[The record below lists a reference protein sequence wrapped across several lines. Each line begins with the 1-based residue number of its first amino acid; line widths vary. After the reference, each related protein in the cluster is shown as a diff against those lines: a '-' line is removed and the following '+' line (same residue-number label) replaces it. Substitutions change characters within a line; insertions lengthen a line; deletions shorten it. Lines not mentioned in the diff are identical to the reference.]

1 MNKNATEPG
10 KFISFEGGEG
20 TGKSTQATMLVQH
33 LEKSGV
39 KTICT
44 REPGGTEIAED
55 IRELLVR
62 RAPSGWDP
70 FTEALLHFA
79 ARRSHLVETIW
90 PSLKKGIWVV
100 TDRFTDSS
108 MAYQG
113 IAMGLGRET
122 IQRLKKLVVE
132 DFSPDLTLIMDLQVE
147 EGLRRTEKRFGERNR
162 YDEMDFQFH
171 KKVRD
176 GFLEIASTESK
187 RCVVIDSSQSIETI
201 GQNIIDVVNKRF
213 KL

>member
-1 MNKNATEPG
+1 MSKNATEPG

-20 TGKSTQATMLVQH
+20 TGKSTQAIMLAQY
-33 LEKSGV
+33 LEKRGI

-44 REPGGTEIAED
+44 REPGGTEIAEG
-55 IRELLVR
+55 IRDLLVR

-79 ARRSHLVETIW
+79 ARRSHLVETIR
-90 PSLKKGIWVV
+90 PSLERGIWVV

-113 IAMGLGRET
+113 IGMGLGREV

-132 DFSPDLTLIMDLQVE
+132 NFSPDLTLIMDLQVE
-147 EGLRRTEKRFGERNR
+147 EGLRRTEKRFGGRNR
-162 YDEMDFQFH
+162 YDEMDLHFH
-171 KKVRD
+171 KRVRE
-176 GFLEIASTESK
+176 GFLEIASTERT

-201 GQNIIDVVNKRF
+201 GQNIVDVVHKHF
-213 KL
+213 GL

>member
-20 TGKSTQATMLVQH
+20 TGKSTQAKMLVQH
-33 LEKSGV
+33 LEKCGV
-39 KTICT
+39 KSIRT
-44 REPGGTEIAED
+44 REPGGTKIAED

-90 PSLKKGIWVV
+90 PSLERGIWVI

-113 IAMGLGRET
+113 IGMGLGREV

-132 DFSPDLTLIMDLQVE
+132 NFSPDLTLIMDLQVE
-147 EGLRRTEKRFGERNR
+147 EGIRRTEKRFGERNR
-162 YDEMDFQFH
+162 YDKMDLHFH
-171 KKVRD
+171 KRVREE
-176 GFLEIASTESK
+176 FLEIASTERK
-187 RCVVIDSSQSIETI
+187 RCVVIDSNESIEII
-201 GQNIIDVVNKRF
+201 GQNIVNVVNKRF
-213 KL
+213 EL